1 MSLKLKTVV
10 LLFAFFV
17 NLTALAAPPILAA
30 ESQDHPN
37 QTPYKEAAPIRTFK
51 RITSTDQL
59 ISGRRYLI
67 AYSLGGSPE
76 KMLVSQNVSSDS
88 GLPLKEYEV
97 NDRDEIDLQD
107 DKFSFW
113 LFVTETGSEKRYL
126 LQQQDGL
133 YLSIPDGW
141 SFSCFTHNTSATSN
155 CYWKINSSK
164 TGNKFVI
171 TNFKRNKY
179 SIVYKSTKSQL
190 IPALSYNN
198 LSLFQEVLDPAPVSI
213 SSVGYATLYYGDR
226 ALTVPEGVVA
236 KTYAVENGLLVN
248 TKEYVAGDV
257 IPQATAV
264 VLKGKE
270 GTYTFESATTEGT
283 APGKSDLYGYDAE
296 QNTSVTNAK
305 YYYKLSLDDEGA
317 NVGFYWGQDNGA
329 AFTSGA
335 HKAFL
340 AVKEAIASKA
350 FSFDKEVTAVKSV
363 GLNPARDAVYSL
375 AGVRMLPSR
384 LPAGV
389 YIKNGKKIIVK

>member
-1 MSLKLKTVV
+1 MHFKTKTVL

-17 NLTALAAPPILAA
+17 SFTALAASPIWAA
-30 ESQDHPN
+30 ESKEHPTP
-37 QTPYKEAAPIRTFK
+37 TPYKEAAPIRTFK

-67 AYSLGGSPE
+67 ALVYDAEPLDAYVAKNIQKDGPLPAEHHSVDDQGEIKLQDNEYSFF
-76 KMLVSQNVSSDS
+76 
-88 GLPLKEYEV
+88 LKETGTGADKGWLIQQQNCFYLRV
-97 NDRDEIDLQD
+97 NAQSSTYFFLEDEIVRDCIWVIANPSNGKFTINSLTRKRGFQGNTT
-107 DKFSFW
+107 KFSAS
-113 LFVTETGSEKRYL
+113 TT
-126 LQQQDGL
+126 
-133 YLSIPDGW
+133 
-141 SFSCFTHNTSATSN
+141 A
-155 CYWKINSSK
+155 
-164 TGNKFVI
+164 NK
-171 TNFKRNKY
+171 
-179 SIVYKSTKSQL
+179 
-190 IPALSYNN
+190 
-198 LSLFQEVLDPAPVSI
+198 LSLFQEVLDPATVSI
-213 SSVGYATLYYGDR
+213 SSVGYSSLYYGDR

-283 APGKSDLYGYDAE
+283 APGKSDLYGYDTD

-350 FSFDKEVTAVKSV
+350 FSFDREVTAVKSV

>member
-1 MSLKLKTVV
+1 MSLKLKTVL

-67 AYSLGGSPE
+67 AYGYEDYPTEVFVAKNISKDGNLPSETFQLESPNE
-76 KMLVSQNVSSDS
+76 LT
-88 GLPLKEYEV
+88 
-97 NDRDEIDLQD
+97 LQD
-107 DKFSFW
+107 DNCSFF
-113 LFVTETGSEKRYL
+113 LFQVASGSDKAWVI
-126 LQQQDGL
+126 QQQDGM
-133 YLSIPDGW
+133 YLRVKKSMSGFYLADTKLNDSHW
-141 SFSCFTHNTSATSN
+141 N
-155 CYWKINSSK
+155 INSSSN
-164 TGNKFVI
+164 GIKFIFQNQNQSKYRIV
-171 TNFKRNKY
+171 RNSSNIFSVSQSTY
-179 SIVYKSTKSQL
+179 STLV
-190 IPALSYNN
+190 
-198 LSLFQEVLDPAPVSI
+198 LFQEVLEPVTVSI

-236 KTYAVENGLLVN
+236 KTYAVENGQLVN

-270 GTYTFESATTEGT
+270 GTYTFELATSEGT
-283 APGKSDLYGYDAE
+283 APEKSDLYGYDTE

-317 NVGFYWGQDNGA
+317 NVGFYWDQDNGA

-363 GLNPARDAVYSL
+363 GPNPARDAVYSL
-375 AGVRMLPSR
+375 AGLRMLPGH
-384 LPAGV
+384 LPAGI

>member
-1 MSLKLKTVV
+1 MNFKAKTVL

-17 NLTALAAPPILAA
+17 NITALAASPSLAA
-30 ESQDHPN
+30 ESKEQPTP
-37 QTPYKEAAPIRTFK
+37 TPYKEAAPIRTFK

-67 AYSLGGSPE
+67 ALVYDAEPLDAYVAKNIQKDGNLPAEHYSVNGQGEIKLQDNEYSFF
-76 KMLVSQNVSSDS
+76 
-88 GLPLKEYEV
+88 LKETGIGDDKGWLIQQQNSFYLRV
-97 NDRDEIDLQD
+97 NDQSSTYFFLEDEIVRDCIWVIANPSNG
-107 DKFSFW
+107 KF
-113 LFVTETGSEKRYL
+113 T
-126 LQQQDGL
+126 
-133 YLSIPDGW
+133 
-141 SFSCFTHNTSATSN
+141 
-155 CYWKINSSK
+155 INSLTRK
-164 TGNKFVI
+164 RGFQGNTTKF
-171 TNFKRNKY
+171 TA
-179 SIVYKSTKSQL
+179 STKDK
-190 IPALSYNN
+190 ANK
-198 LSLFQEVLDPAPVSI
+198 LSLFQEVLDPATVSI

-283 APGKSDLYGYDAE
+283 APGKSDLYGYDTD

-329 AFTSGA
+329 AFASGA

-350 FSFDKEVTAVKSV
+350 FSFDREVTAVKSV
-363 GLNPARDAVYSL
+363 GLNPARDAVFTL

>member
-1 MSLKLKTVV
+1 MHFQTKTVL

-17 NLTALAAPPILAA
+17 NLTALAALPILAA

-67 AYSLGGSPE
+67 AYSLGETSKDYYVAENISTSAVLPIGSF
-76 KMLVSQNVSSDS
+76 Q
-88 GLPLKEYEV
+88 V
-97 NDRDEIDLQD
+97 NDQDEIVLHD
-107 DKFSFW
+107 DRYSFVFRDTFNAGDKGWLIQQQNGQYLKASNDDTEKIYLGDGKTKNHLWDISLSPTRKFYVSNH
-113 LFVTETGSEKRYL
+113 VIKRYIR
-126 LQQQDGL
+126 
-133 YLSIPDGW
+133 Y
-141 SFSCFTHNTSATSN
+141 
-155 CYWKINSSK
+155 SS
-164 TGNKFVI
+164 NKFRLSKI
-171 TNFKRNKY
+171 SS
-179 SIVYKSTKSQL
+179 SIS
-190 IPALSYNN
+190 PN
-198 LSLFQEVLDPAPVSI
+198 LSLFQEVLDPVTVSI

-236 KTYAVENGLLVN
+236 KTYAVENGQLVN

-270 GTYTFESATTEGT
+270 GTYTFELATREGT
-283 APGKSDLYGYDAE
+283 APERSDLYGYDTE

-305 YYYKLSLDDEGA
+305 YYYKLSLDDDGA
-317 NVGFYWGQDNGA
+317 NVGFYWSQVNGA

-363 GLNPARDAVYSL
+363 GLKSADDAVYSL
-375 AGVRMLPSR
+375 AGLRMLPGH

>member
-1 MSLKLKTVV
+1 MNFKAKTVL

-17 NLTALAAPPILAA
+17 SFTALAASPIWAA
-30 ESQDHPN
+30 ESKEHPTP
-37 QTPYKEAAPIRTFK
+37 TPYKEAAPIRTFK

-67 AYSLGGSPE
+67 ALAYDADPLDAYVAKNIQKDGH
-76 KMLVSQNVSSDS
+76 
-88 GLPLKEYEV
+88 LPAEHHSV
-97 NDRDEIDLQD
+97 DDQGEIKLQD
-107 DKFSFW
+107 NEYSFFLKDTVTGADKDW
-113 LFVTETGSEKRYL
+113 LI
-126 LQQQDGL
+126 QQQDSF
-133 YLSIPDGW
+133 YLRVNAESSTDFYREDEKVGDCIWVIANPSNGK
-141 SFSCFTHNTSATSN
+141 FT
-155 CYWKINSSK
+155 INSLTRKRGFHGYTDKFTAS
-164 TGNKFVI
+164 TTANK
-171 TNFKRNKY
+171 
-179 SIVYKSTKSQL
+179 
-190 IPALSYNN
+190 
-198 LSLFQEVLDPAPVSI
+198 LSLFQEVLDPATVSI

-236 KTYAVENGLLVN
+236 KTYAVENGQLVN

-270 GTYTFESATTEGT
+270 GTYTFESATTKGT
-283 APGKSDLYGYDAE
+283 APEKSDLYGYDAE

-350 FSFDKEVTAVKSV
+350 FSFDREVTAVKSV
-363 GLNPARDAVYSL
+363 GLNPARDAVFTL